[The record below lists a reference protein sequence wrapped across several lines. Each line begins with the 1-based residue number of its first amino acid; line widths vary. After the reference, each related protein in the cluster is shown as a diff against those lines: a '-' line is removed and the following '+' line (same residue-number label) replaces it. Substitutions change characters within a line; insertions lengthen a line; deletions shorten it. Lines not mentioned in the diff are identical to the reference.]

1 MKILTTTALVLTL
14 AMTAALPVGAAE
26 VKVKDFRT
34 LDVDKDGRVS
44 GGEAQSENSLSEM
57 FQQADAN
64 RDGFLNEAEYSA
76 WLKTLKSHANGHN
89 PNTP

>member
-1 MKILTTTALVLTL
+1 MKILTTTALALTL
-14 AMTAALPVGAAE
+14 AMTATVPVHGAE

-57 FQQADAN
+57 FQQADSN
-64 RDGFLNEAEYSA
+64 RDGFLNQAEYSS

-89 PNTP
+89 PPTP

>member
-1 MKILTTTALVLTL
+1 MNILSTTALLLTLTL
-14 AMTAALPVGAAE
+14 AAAAPAGAAE
-26 VKVKDFRT
+26 VKVKDFST

-57 FQQADAN
+57 FQQADSN
-64 RDGFLNEAEYSA
+64 RDGFLNQAEYAA

-89 PNTP
+89 PTGP